1 MEWQDALRRLDQ
13 DLAAGRIGRPEHTK
27 RRDEILAAAAGPRP
41 HSRLGTSPLDTEAT
55 QVIRPVPAPYPSMAP
70 PVDGHVVFATARKR
84 KGRWTGLLLIALL
97 GVTAAGVWWFV
108 GRDSGTAGAAATT
121 TVTTTTGTTTAATP
135 AAAGLPALP
144 GAATV
149 PDRTMTVDEA
159 VAAKLLSLTESDVLR
174 AGGVDEVRY
183 AASTAGKTSYAVV
196 VARTSGPDQARKVA
210 AGLARHLKNSGYA
223 ETPEGHLRKAEPT
236 TVVRGVYTS
245 GDHVVRVGVA
255 EATPDAD
262 LTAPVTDV
270 LGTVRRAFPPD

>member
-41 HSRLGTSPLDTEAT
+41 HSLLGTSPLDTEAT
-55 QVIRPVPAPYPSMAP
+55 QVIRPVPAPYPPMAP
-70 PVDGHVVFATARKR
+70 PVDGHVVFATASKR

-97 GVTAAGVWWFV
+97 GVTAAGVWWFIA
-108 GRDSGTAGAAATT
+108 RDSDTAGAAATT
-121 TVTTTTGTTTAATP
+121 AAAAAATP

-144 GAATV
+144 GTATV

-174 AGGVDEVRY
+174 AGGVGDVRY

-210 AGLARHLKNSGYA
+210 AGLSRHLKNSGYA